1 MSEELISI
9 GQMSRRSGLTVKAL
23 RYYDRIGLIKPGV
36 VDEATGFRNYWPEQT
51 STARTIGLLR
61 SIEVPIDDIR
71 QCMQAEDLD
80 AALNQVLLA
89 HRARLE
95 SRATRIAGHLH
106 ELTHILSDGLETT
119 MTKDQP
125 AEPQLS
131 PEEERKLGV
140 RYFNATWDLMEEEG
154 RTPEDDDL
162 MLHMTHASALHWT
175 RAAGVKPEN
184 FARSQWQVSRVNAVL
199 HRPEACLFHA
209 QRVLDICLAN
219 GIGDWDIAFAY
230 EALARAHAI
239 AGDME
244 GARAMTERA
253 LEAVEQIVEDDSRK
267 IILAALETIPG
278 QSRFW

>member
-23 RYYDRIGLIKPGV
+23 RYYDRIGLLEPGV
-36 VDEATGFRNYWPEQT
+36 VDRATGFRNYWPEQT
-51 STARTIGLLR
+51 ATARAIGLLR
-61 SIEVPIDDIR
+61 SIDMPIDDIR
-71 QCMQAEDLD
+71 QCMQAENLS
-80 AALNQVLLA
+80 AALNEVLLE
-89 HRARLE
+89 HKDRLE
-95 SRATRIAGHLH
+95 SRAARIAGHLH
-106 ELTHILSDGLETT
+106 ELTHVLSDGLEKT

-131 PEEERKLGV
+131 PEDERKLGI

-154 RTPEDDDL
+154 RSPEDDDL

-175 RAAGVKPEN
+175 GAAGVTPEN
-184 FARSQWQVSRVNAVL
+184 FTRSQWQASRVNAVL
-199 HRPEACLFHA
+199 HRPEACLHHA
-209 QRVLDICLAN
+209 QRALDICIAN
-219 GIGDWDIAFAY
+219 EIGDWDIAFAY

-253 LEAVEQIVEDDSRK
+253 LQAVEQIVEDDSRK
-267 IILAALETIPG
+267 MVLADLETIPG
-278 QSRFW
+278 QPRFW